1 MKTLILFTI
10 ALAAYGQQVCI
21 TNTKSETKCRA
32 ITAEAWNA
40 AQDFKTASCKD
51 VTDSKGAVTNVCQY
65 KSVYDVLFSHLSG
78 YLNDLKA
85 AHPQPALKALKE
97 AQIAAE
103 VAAKAE
109 AAREPLGAEK

>member
-51 VTDSKGAVTNVCQY
+51 VTDAKGVVTNVCQY
-65 KSVYDVLFSHLSG
+65 KSVPDVIFQHVAG

-85 AHPQPALKALKE
+85 AHPQPALKALKA
-97 AQIAAE
+97 AQVAAE
-103 VAAKAE
+103 TAAKAE
-109 AAREPLGAEK
+109 SAKEPLGAEK